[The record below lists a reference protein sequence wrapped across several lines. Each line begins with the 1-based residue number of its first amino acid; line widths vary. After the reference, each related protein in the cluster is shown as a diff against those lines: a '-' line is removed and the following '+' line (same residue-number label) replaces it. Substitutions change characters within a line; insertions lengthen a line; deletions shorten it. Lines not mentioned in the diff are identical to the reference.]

1 MQAPVSPVKIRKV
14 FPQGPYGFTYYILV
28 DRTTDERVGERSF
41 DTLGQARRYV
51 KRNYA
56 EEGV

>member
-1 MQAPVSPVKIRKV
+1 MQAPVKIRKV
-14 FPQGPYGFTYYILV
+14 FPQGPYGSSYYILV
-28 DRTTDERVGERSF
+28 DRTTDEREGERSF

-56 EEGV
+56 EEEV